1 MQRQIHGAFP
11 LRKQKI
17 TMQRRPQAKGDS
29 IERED
34 RKPSPVQMNN
44 SSDEV
49 KQSEKAV
56 GIGVAGEVRR
66 SESDNS
72 SDAGSG
78 SDTDSSHQSESSE
91 IQAKTGAKKSFSP
104 TGRIT
109 TPTEFDVLFGRGKPY
124 QMHPGNLRLHSVVKR
139 HKDRYTNARRHEK
152 LAIATE
158 VVNLIKN
165 GGPKPARF
173 LKLASGGSY
182 WVEQTTKR
190 ATEKVGHALRG
201 KPRSRRRGSWSE
213 NSESGRDVMPFAAM
227 SSSDMAGIDDSDRF
241 PPSERAER
249 RILLRRISQLD
260 TVTLNAIVQ
269 QYASG
274 ETAGDAASASVQAT
288 AATGGINPVVPVLSG
303 GLAGTI
309 LAGGLGTGL
318 SALTGSPGL
327 IIPLSTLGTLPR
339 EASVDPA
346 LAAALLQQSQI
357 HQAAALLSTSG
368 QAEQQRLVEAYLQ
381 QARQNGNNI
390 GSSLNHNP
398 PFY

>member
-1 MQRQIHGAFP
+1 MSSAATTTSQHHSIAQTID
-11 LRKQKI
+11 I
-17 TMQRRPQAKGDS
+17 TMQRRPPAKGDS
-29 IERED
+29 NERED

-49 KQSEKAV
+49 EQSEKAR
-56 GIGVAGEVRR
+56 GIGVADEVGRP
-66 SESDNS
+66 ESDNS
-72 SDAGSG
+72 SDGGSG
-78 SDTDSSHQSESSE
+78 SDTDSSQSELSE
-91 IQAKTGAKKSFSP
+91 IQAKTGAKKAFSP
-104 TGRIT
+104 TERIT

-124 QMHPGNLRLHSVVKR
+124 QMHPGNLRLHSVVKS

-173 LKLASGGSY
+173 LKLAPGGSY

-201 KPRSRRRGSWSE
+201 KPRSRRGSWSE
-213 NSESGRDVMPFAAM
+213 NLESGRDVRPFAAM
-227 SSSDMAGIDDSDRF
+227 SNSEMAGLDDSDRF
-241 PPSERAER
+241 PQSERSER

-274 ETAGDAASASVQAT
+274 ETAGGAASASVQAT

-303 GLAGTI
+303 GLAGTL
-309 LAGGLGTGL
+309 LAGGIGTGL
-318 SALTGSPGL
+318 SSLTGSPGL
-327 IIPLSTLGTLPR
+327 LIPLNTLGALPR

-381 QARQNGNNI
+381 QARQNG
-390 GSSLNHNP
+390 SNHGHLA
-398 PFY
+398 FY